1 MWWKMLESKDNGA
14 VAVSVLKAQAVLV
27 LREALP
33 GERGDEPPVQSDES
47 SLSLPSIP
55 TNGREGK
62 QGELA
67 QREPGKGVF
76 QLWLPLQVSALDIGE
91 FCLNPQGT
99 AVAAGRS
106 MYICDGF
113 GGFS

>member
-1 MWWKMLESKDNGA
+1 M
-14 VAVSVLKAQAVLV
+14 SVLNVQAVPV

-33 GERGDEPPVQSDES
+33 GEHGDEPPIQNDES

-67 QREPGKGVF
+67 WREPGKGVF
-76 QLWLPLQVSALDIGE
+76 HLWMSLQVPALDIGD
-91 FCLNPQGT
+91 LNRTPRVLFKSPGDCALT
-99 AVAAGRS
+99 AGRS
-106 MYICDGF
+106 VYFCDGF